1 MQVLAGAGPAVAAV
15 PLVVVWAG
23 GSAFN
28 LVQGIARRQV
38 GVRGT
43 VSRVGFV
50 GGQTVAQVLG
60 GPLAAFMVLN
70 TAKSMLMCTGH
81 TINHLIK

>member
-43 VSRVGFV
+43 ASRVGFV
-50 GGQTVAQVLG
+50 GGQTVAQVGELWLRSVCQKQ
-60 GPLAAFMVLN
+60 PRLCSSVK
-70 TAKSMLMCTGH
+70 TEPP
-81 TINHLIK
+81 IR